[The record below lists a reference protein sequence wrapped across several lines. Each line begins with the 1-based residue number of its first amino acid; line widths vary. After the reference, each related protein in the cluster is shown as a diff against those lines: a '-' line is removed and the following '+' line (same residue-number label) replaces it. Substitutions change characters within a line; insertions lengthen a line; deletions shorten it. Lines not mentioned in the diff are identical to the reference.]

1 MQSNPSLPT
10 RLKMEE
16 FGKSFGVCQPQNK
29 VKNFL
34 WRSCKEA
41 IPVKKSMMRRKILH
55 DDTCDHCNLSVE
67 SVLHALWKCSA
78 ILTVWDSIPKLWFH
92 HGRSFQTV
100 SDLIIFAHEEGKN
113 VNLLAMILWSVWY
126 RRNQL
131 RTTNK
136 DYPANQV
143 A

>member
-1 MQSNPSLPT
+1 MS
-10 RLKMEE
+10 
-16 FGKSFGVCQPQNK
+16 
-29 VKNFL
+29 
-34 WRSCKEA
+34 
-41 IPVKKSMMRRKILH
+41 RRKILH

-67 SVLHALWKCSA
+67 TVLHALWKCSA
-78 ILTVWDSIPKLWFH
+78 ILTVWDSIPELQFH

-100 SDLIIFAHEEGKN
+100 SDLIIFAHEERKN